1 MSPAKAVFAA
11 AVVGIPGGVRFSM
24 GAARTQVERSSVL
37 RRETESM
44 MGGGVQLDF
53 LEMLDENE
61 R

>member
-1 MSPAKAVFAA
+1 
-11 AVVGIPGGVRFSM
+11 M